1 MADNKNI
8 EEACVD
14 LIGFL
19 ERIESTTTDK
29 ITAREIR
36 NYMYQQGYW
45 SKEQEHDHNNE
56 STGI

>member
-1 MADNKNI
+1 MADSKNI

-19 ERIESTTTDK
+19 ERIESTTNDK
-29 ITAREIR
+29 VTGAEIR

-45 SKEQEHDHNNE
+45 SKDEQHDYNNE

>member
-1 MADNKNI
+1 MADNKHI

-29 ITAREIR
+29 ITASEIR

-45 SKEQEHDHNNE
+45 SKEEEHDHNNE